1 MKKLAMSALFVILLV
16 GTAAAHN
23 GALSL
28 YTDATISACNMDIA
42 SFQTDTIRMYYVRG
56 SGPNLGKAVEFR
68 LEASTIDALFLGT
81 EWNSQI
87 VVTLGD
93 ITNGMSITASQCLGG
108 DASVVYIG
116 SIFVMYTGFAFPAE
130 TFTVMVKENPTAQPP
145 AINITICD
153 PDNTLYAVLGG
164 TFVFNG
170 SCNPGVKETSWGAIK
185 QLYK

>member
-16 GTAAAHN
+16 GSAGAHN

-28 YTDATISACNMDIA
+28 YTDATITVCSRSIA
-42 SFQTDTIRMYYVRG
+42 SFETDTIRMYYVR
-56 SGPNLGKAVEFR
+56 SNGPDLGNAVEFR

-87 VVTLGD
+87 TVTLGD
-93 ITNGMSITASQCLGG
+93 IQNGISLTASQCLGA
-108 DASVVYIG
+108 DASIVYIG
-116 SIFVMYTGFAFPAE
+116 SIFVMYTGFVFPPE

-145 AINITICD
+145 AVNITICD
-153 PDNTLYAVLGG
+153 PYQTVQAVLGG

-170 SCNPGVKETSWGAIK
+170 SCNPGVRETSWGAIK
-185 QLYK
+185 ELYK

>member
-16 GTAAAHN
+16 GSAGAHN

-28 YTDATISACNMDIA
+28 YTDATITVCNKAIA
-42 SFQTDTIRMYYVRG
+42 SFETDTIRLYYVRDN
-56 SGPNLGKAVEFR
+56 GPDLGNAVEFR
-68 LEASTIDALFLGT
+68 LETSIAEALFIGT

-87 VVTLGD
+87 NNTLGD
-93 ITNGMSITASQCLGG
+93 ITSGISLTAAQCLGA

-130 TFTVMVKENPTAQPP
+130 TFTVRVVEDPTSQPP
-145 AINITICD
+145 AISITICD
-153 PDNTLYAVLGG
+153 PFQTIQDVLGG

-170 SCNPGVKETSWGAIK
+170 SCNPGVQETSWGAIK
-185 QLYK
+185 ELYK